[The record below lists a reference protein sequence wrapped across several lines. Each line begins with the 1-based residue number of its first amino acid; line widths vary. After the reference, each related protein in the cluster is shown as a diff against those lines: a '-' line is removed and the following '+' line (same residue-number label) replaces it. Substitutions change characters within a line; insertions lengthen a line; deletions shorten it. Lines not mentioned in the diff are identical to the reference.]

1 MTAWPGLAAGL
12 PGLTL
17 RGCLGDKQKV
27 PNE

>member
-12 PGLTL
+12 PGLAL
-17 RGCLGDKQKV
+17 CGSLGDKQKV

>member
-17 RGCLGDKQKV
+17 CGCLGDKQKV